1 MERTKYFKVTSKKN
15 SKMKEQNFKNHAKLV
30 PLFHG
35 LTAPLVLI
43 GFIVAVVNCFRAYH
57 NGGGRITAALLVLL
71 FLIGGL
77 FFWFIRSFALGAQ
90 DRAIRA
96 EENLRYFSITGKLF
110 DSKLT
115 MKQIIALRFAHNDE
129 FITLVDRAVK
139 EKLKPNEI
147 KQAIQYWKADYN
159 RI

>member
-1 MERTKYFKVTSKKN
+1 MELAGYFKVTSSKN
-15 SKMKEQNFKNHAKLV
+15 IEMKEQNFKNHARLV

-35 LTAPLVLI
+35 LTFVLI
-43 GFIVAVVNCFRAYH
+43 MTGLIGAIVNYFRAYH

>member
-1 MERTKYFKVTSKKN
+1 MELAGYFKVTFSKN
-15 SKMKEQNFKNHAKLV
+15 IEMKEQNFKNHARLV

-35 LTAPLVLI
+35 LTFVLI
-43 GFIVAVVNCFRAYH
+43 MTGLIGAIVNYFRAYH

>member
-1 MERTKYFKVTSKKN
+1 VELAGYFKVTFSKN
-15 SKMKEQNFKNHAKLV
+15 IEMKEQNFKNHARLV

-35 LTAPLVLI
+35 LTFVLI
-43 GFIVAVVNCFRAYH
+43 MTGLIGAIVNYFRAYH